1 MELKAMNGVH
11 DGLEVCLHKCHRFFS
26 PMENRKEELK
36 RNSINVHQRLG
47 TDAHVTSEEMDAER
61 RNTKAYEYL
70 CRLEEAKTWIGE
82 FANVPEAFE
91 EFEDEMKRGMVLAEV
106 CRAFAPRCVK
116 SVFNGSVLQYRHTD
130 NINYFL
136 DGIVQ
141 MGLPRH
147 FHFEVIDLYEGK
159 NFAKV
164 IYCIHALAHFLS
176 SKGISRS
183 IRSAKGKV
191 FSEDDMARADVQ
203 VENMLM
209 PKFDEIGKRL
219 WENLKREEMMEQEGS
234 ETAAESDEEKCDGTI
249 GENECSFFSEDM
261 SMCGESVDILKLTLK
276 TFLYKKCFDDIYYRK
291 DASLFSIRRFV
302 FLFFSNSSEMVKE
315 NQIENLHYK
324 ISKVFDSIYEK
335 EAQIKDIEMR
345 MRLMIQNRMEV
356 GNIIVK
362 SPMSDDADTKVFEK
376 VLMLLRNNPKYLS
389 GLLMHVSDLDAF
401 VVSIVIPIFS
411 NVCSKRE
418 EYMFVSL
425 VLETFRKELLNEGLD
440 ISKLVFID
448 MSLGMYSSTFFSLE
462 VFKDVELP
470 IQHGLPASSA
480 CHKLMVNYF
489 RVANGSFAMR
499 DGILSIVRN
508 LENIELDANPML
520 IYRALFNQDVLV
532 DKALENERVRETVQ
546 TRLMVIR
553 GVVTSVLDFL
563 ESNVESVSYILR
575 YFFKLYGS
583 GTFYSEFVMPFI
595 LAPDAFIESF
605 VVSKA
610 LRNKC
615 FIVSKVLG
623 YVTDGVT
630 VFEESDYGDEGI
642 KDEEIGICVGNVEN
656 EKRSFELRFYSPLYP
671 FFKNCRERYGEIL
684 RRLVNVSSLDNYFQ
698 FESMNDIGRVK
709 KATVYLPSSTANQL
723 TTLLMSNTNLLDT
736 EMCEVLDALPLFPDD
751 KNKTLSFMIFGP
763 EWLCSQD
770 SEKMALDNFI
780 RGLKKKL
787 IYAISVCKGRN
798 LVEMLV
804 KESDEEEQNAYTE
817 LRRNERAVKNDGEPM
832 GVYPLVQYETV
843 EHLKESIID
852 DLNFLE
858 NRRITAR
865 HNLYS
870 EMLFM
875 LAQDIVVLRFMSDE
889 RSKELRINE
898 LSYDNLCY
906 RDDYLS
912 NKIELYQNYLESFV
926 TKLAIKK
933 RPFFA
938 FSNSTDEMVR
948 DSKYGTYKY
957 SAERL
962 MSMGV
967 LVQMYECLDVSEIFL
982 LFLSDSPLLLS
993 VEVYVQ
999 NILVSHPVSFRFD
1012 DLLKLRKNGNTICD
1026 IAGICSFSVCRFID
1040 LMNSKYVGCEG

>member
-1 MELKAMNGVH
+1 
-11 DGLEVCLHKCHRFFS
+11 
-26 PMENRKEELK
+26 MENRKQELK

-47 TDAHVTSEEMDAER
+47 TDVHVTSEEMDMER

-82 FANVPEAFE
+82 FVNVPETFE

-116 SVFNGSVLQYRHTD
+116 SVFNGSILQYRHTD

-141 MGLPRH
+141 VGLPKH

-164 IYCIHALAHFLS
+164 IYCVHALAHFLS

-183 IRSAKGKV
+183 IKSARGMV

-209 PKFDEIGKRL
+209 PKFDEIGEKL
-219 WENLKREEMMEQEGS
+219 WENLKKEEMEHENN
-234 ETAAESDEEKCDGTI
+234 EAKAESDVEQYDAIIED
-249 GENECSFFSEDM
+249 NECSFFSEDM
-261 SMCGESVDILKLTLK
+261 SMCGEYVEIVKLTLK
-276 TFLYKKCFDDIYYRK
+276 TFLYKKCFDDIYFRK
-291 DASLFSIRRFV
+291 DASFFSIKKLA
-302 FLFFSNSSEMVKE
+302 FLFFGVSPEMGKE

-324 ISKVFDSIYEK
+324 ISKMFDSIYEK
-335 EAQIKDIEMR
+335 DMQIKDIEMR
-345 MRLMIQNRMEV
+345 IKLMIQNRMEV

-362 SPMSDDADTKVFEK
+362 SPISDDIDTKVFEK

-411 NVCSKRE
+411 NVCSKKE

-448 MSLGMYSSTFFSLE
+448 MSLGMHSSAFFSLE
-462 VFKDVELP
+462 VFKEIELP
-470 IQHGLPASSA
+470 IQHELPASSA
-480 CHKLMVNYF
+480 CHRLMVNYF
-489 RVANGSFAMR
+489 RVANSSFAMR

-520 IYRALFNQDVLV
+520 IYRVLFNQDVLV

-583 GTFYSEFVMPFI
+583 GMFYSEFVMPFI

-623 YVTDGVT
+623 YVTDEVT
-630 VFEESDYGDEGI
+630 VFEESDYGDEGMR
-642 KDEEIGICVGNVEN
+642 DEEVDTCMNDIEN
-656 EKRSFELRFYSPLYP
+656 EKRSFELKFYSPLYP
-671 FFKNCRERYGEIL
+671 FFKKCRERYVEIL
-684 RRLVNVSSLDNYFQ
+684 RRLTNVSSLDNYFQ

-709 KATVYLPSSTANQL
+709 KATVYMPSSTANQL
-723 TTLLMSNTNLLDT
+723 TTLLMNNTNLLDP
-736 EMCEVLDALPLFPDD
+736 EMCEILDTLPLFPDD

-798 LVEMLV
+798 LIEMLV
-804 KESDEEEQNAYTE
+804 KESDEEEQNAYME
-817 LRRNERAVKNDGEPM
+817 LRKNEKSVKNDGEPM
-832 GVYPLVQYETV
+832 GVYPPVQYETID
-843 EHLKESIID
+843 HLKESIID

-858 NRRITAR
+858 GRRITTR
-865 HNLYS
+865 HSLYS
-870 EMLFM
+870 EMLCM
-875 LAQDIVVLRFMSDE
+875 LAHDIVVLRFMSEE
-889 RSKELRINE
+889 RSKELRINK

-912 NKIELYQNYLESFV
+912 NKIELYQNYLESFI

-938 FSNSTDEMVR
+938 FSSSTDEMVR

-967 LVQMYECLDVSEIFL
+967 LAQMYECLDMSEIFL
-982 LFLSDSPLLLS
+982 LFLSDSPLLFS
-993 VEVYVQ
+993 IEVYVQ